1 MRTRERDDF
10 NFWPVYSDL
19 ALSIVLVLL
28 LFLLA
33 QLVFNSRLLITQDLA
48 RMRVQRH
55 QANVRARI
63 IGAEGVDSIKVDGS
77 EQTIILSADFLFAT
91 DDTTLTANG
100 RRLLGDLSGILH
112 ANEKQFTRVQVEGHA
127 DYRPSRRFKDRGD
140 SPGYGNWRLSA
151 ERAIRVVQLFKAAGL
166 AGGRMAAVGR
176 SSYEPADTLYK
187 RYRLNANAG
196 EVPELD
202 ESLRRNRR
210 LVIRLFYS
218 EAPRSLSGRF
228 R

>member
-33 QLVFNSRLLITQDLA
+33 QLVFNSRLIITQDLA
-48 RMRVQRH
+48 RLRVQRQ
-55 QANVRARI
+55 QAGVHARL
-63 IGAEGVDSIKVDGS
+63 ALAPGVDTIVVDGS
-77 EQTIILSADFLFAT
+77 EQTIILNADFLFDT

-100 RRLLGDLSGILH
+100 RRLLGNLSEILRT
-112 ANEKQFTRVQVEGHA
+112 NEKQFTRVAVEGHA
-127 DYRPSRRFKDRGD
+127 DHRPSRRFRGD
-140 SPGYGNWRLSA
+140 SPDYGNWRLSA
-151 ERAIRVVQLFKAAGL
+151 ERAIRVVQLFQAAGL
-166 AGGRMAAVGR
+166 AGNRLAVVGR
-176 SSYEPADTLYK
+176 SSYEPVDTLFR
-187 RYRLNANAG
+187 RYPFDTDPR
-196 EVPELD
+196 EVRELD

-218 EAPRSLSGRF
+218 EAVRVPSGAR